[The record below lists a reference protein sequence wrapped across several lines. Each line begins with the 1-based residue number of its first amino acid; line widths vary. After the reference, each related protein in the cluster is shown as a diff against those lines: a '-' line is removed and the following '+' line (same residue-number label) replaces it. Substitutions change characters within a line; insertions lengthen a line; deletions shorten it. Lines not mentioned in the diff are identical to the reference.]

1 MTRAHDAQAA
11 DDRQRVM
18 SPGMNPKAA
27 TRMADFFRRIASL
40 CRKELL
46 AILKDPANRAILV
59 VPSLVESFLFG
70 YAATYDLT
78 HVPYALLDQSR
89 GAASA
94 ELVARLDGTGV
105 FHRVATLRTPSD
117 IGKIIDRQEAL
128 MVIQIGPRFEQQ
140 LNAGE
145 TAPVQLILDARNSN
159 TAGSAAIYVGSVVES
174 YNLTAR
180 GRAPPLTVEWRA
192 WYNPN
197 LETRWNLLPAL
208 VASLSM
214 IQTLMLA
221 ALSVARERENG
232 TFDQLL
238 VTPFSPTEIM
248 IGKAIPTIMIGL
260 LQSTIVLLVALLWF
274 KIPMAGSLVTLYAGL
289 GFFTIASVG
298 LGLSIS
304 ALSANMQQAMLYTFM
319 LIMPL
324 ILLSGL
330 ATPVRNMPQFLQVAT
345 LINPLRFAIDLVQ
358 RVYLEGVGMLTVIHD
373 LIPLVIISAVTLPL
387 AAWLFRHRLL

>member
-1 MTRAHDAQAA
+1 ML
-11 DDRQRVM
+11 
-18 SPGMNPKAA
+18 
-27 TRMADFFRRIASL
+27 DFLRRIASL

-46 AILKDPANRAILV
+46 AIFKDPANRVILV
-59 VPSLVESFLFG
+59 VPSLIESFLFG

-78 HVPYALLDQSR
+78 NVPYALLDQSR

-94 ELVARLDGTGV
+94 ELIAHLDGTGV
-105 FHRVATLRTPSD
+105 FHRVATLQTQGD
-117 IGKIIDRQEAL
+117 IARVIDAGDAL
-128 MVIQIGPRFEQQ
+128 VVIQIGPRFEQQ

-145 TAPVQLILDARNSN
+145 SAPVQLILDARNSN
-159 TAGSAAIYVGSVVES
+159 TAGSAAIYAGAVIDSF
-174 YNLTAR
+174 NTTLR
-180 GRAPPLTVEWRA
+180 GGTGPPLTVEARA

-197 LETRWNLLPAL
+197 LETRWNLLPGL
-208 VASLSM
+208 IASLSM
-214 IQTLMLA
+214 IQTLMLS

-238 VTPFSPTEIM
+238 VTPFSPMEIM

-260 LQSTIVLLVALLWF
+260 FQSTIVLMVALFWF
-274 KIPMAGSLVTLYAGL
+274 KIPMAGSLVTLYTGL
-289 GFFTIASVG
+289 FFFTLASVG

-304 ALSANMQQAMLYTFM
+304 AVSANMQQAMLYTFM

-330 ATPVRNMPQFLQVAT
+330 ATPVRNMPQILQIAT

-358 RVYLEGVGMLTVIHD
+358 RVYLEGVGLLAVVHD
-373 LIPLVIISAVTLPL
+373 LIPLLIISAITLPL
-387 AAWLFRHRLL
+387 AAWLFRNRLL